1 MAIVMTILMLLQIG
15 LSIGGA
21 IFIFMLVKAWCE
33 KRTSEKSTNV
43 MAIGAIGGFANF
55 CDTLG
60 VGSFAIKTAG
70 YKQFNL
76 VDDKDLPGTL
86 NAQAALATVAQ
97 ALIFLTAVEVDMTT
111 MVSLIVAACLGATIG
126 ARIVSGLDR
135 QMIRLIMG
143 CALMI
148 VALLMLAGR
157 LELFPLGGT
166 ELGLSGTKLAIAIVG
181 NFIFGALMTVGI
193 GLYAP
198 CMTMIYLLG
207 MNPIAAFPIMM
218 CSCAFL
224 CFFSAGSFIQR
235 KALNTR
241 AALSVAIT
249 GPIAVLIA
257 AFIVK
262 SLDLDTL
269 AWLVTFVVLYTSIT
283 MFRSWSNSRNQSH
296 AQTAID

>member
-1 MAIVMTILMLLQIG
+1 MSVLTLLQAG
-15 LSIGGA
+15 LIIGGLT
-21 IFIFMLVKAWCE
+21 FIFMLVQAWRA
-33 KRTSEKSTNV
+33 KRHTEQTTNV
-43 MAIGAIGGFANF
+43 VAVGAIGAFANF

-70 YKQFNL
+70 YKQFKL

-86 NAQAALATVAQ
+86 NAQAALATVVQ
-97 ALIFLTAVEVDMTT
+97 SLIFLTAVEVDITT
-111 MVSLIVAACLGATIG
+111 LLSLIASACVGATIG
-126 ARIVSGLDR
+126 ARLVAGLDR

-143 CALMI
+143 CALLV
-148 VALLMLAGR
+148 VALLMFAGR
-157 LELFPLGGT
+157 LELMPLGGT
-166 ELGLSGTKLAIAIVG
+166 EMGLSGTKLIVAIIG

-218 CSCAFL
+218 GSCAFL

-235 KALNTR
+235 RALNTR

-257 AFIVK
+257 ALIVK

-269 AWLVTFVVLYTSIT
+269 AWLVAFVVLYTSIT
-283 MFRSWSNSRNQSH
+283 MFRSWLAGKQEPAKVAT
-296 AQTAID
+296 AQ